1 MHNLNS
7 QKFDTTNFE
16 QINHQEDREIKETS
30 RLSCKLSAL
39 YALLYTYY
47 TLQTK

>member
-30 RLSCKLSAL
+30 RLSCKTKCTLCTTL
-39 YALLYTYY
+39 YILHITN
-47 TLQTK
+47 